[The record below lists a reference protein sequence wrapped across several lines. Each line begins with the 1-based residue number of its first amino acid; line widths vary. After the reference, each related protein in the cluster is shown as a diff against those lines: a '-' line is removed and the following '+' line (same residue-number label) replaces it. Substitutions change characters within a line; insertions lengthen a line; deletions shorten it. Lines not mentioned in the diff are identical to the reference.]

1 MPGFLIRR
9 SYLTVP
15 TGMQLRRKGRKH
27 MRAASEL
34 CGLACLPATLAF
46 DNPKSHSQAH
56 TVEVEPQSDL
66 NREVHSFYNKIL
78 RFEVRAYCLSWNLK
92 WNLKATSI
100 AGAQVLQQD
109 IAIRSS
115 GLLLKLEPQTEPQG
129 NLNRGCTVFTT
140 RYCDLRF

>member
-1 MPGFLIRR
+1 
-9 SYLTVP
+9 
-15 TGMQLRRKGRKH
+15 

-78 RFEVRAYCLSWNLK
+78 RFEELRLGIYKILK
-92 WNLKATSI
+92 
-100 AGAQVLQQD
+100 GAVSGGLQ
-109 IAIRSS
+109 APPPPHSFMHV
-115 GLLLKLEPQTEPQG
+115 G
-129 NLNRGCTVFTT
+129 F
-140 RYCDLRF
+140 